1 MGYTSTRSLSKI
13 ELSRVYR
20 ISRPPDFIKRL
31 INEDV
36 EEFCKEKPEECAK
49 NVKKYFKD
57 RGIDVYYISDFPDTF
72 IVKGELPQPYQN
84 YFTEIKPQSIIDKLG
99 FSEQNIRCIFQN
111 GVKGPPYRILQYPP
125 NECEPYG
132 VNEVI
137 IYYDDLKYKHA
148 WQKIMKPY
156 LSNFPINVH
165 IEYKQLTNLDELLG
179 EGGLKIALLSRERF
193 RKEKEHIASI
203 KVRSYSDKI
212 SRLQLVD
219 GDKLLEKMKMKKEV
233 EYYIANLLSA
243 IYFKIGCTPFYV
255 DLPSPKYSYLQR
267 ALYIGVAI
275 AKPRKADNNYLK
287 GVAIIMTGKGKIIEY
302 VNKDFI
308 LEGRS
313 LEFQKSE
320 LEKFVKVVKEHIDNY
335 KERFGPDLPLVV
347 VLRSRK
353 FVNWEWKVLKHNF
366 YKPWLALVSK
376 NTNLLVMSYY
386 KTMHNIGRSHA
397 IHVGD
402 RGHGVWLVQLRK
414 FKYAVHINYYT
425 TADDPNLPVTTY
437 LYLRALDFTSLNLNR
452 TTLPPIK
459 YAKRYLKWRIL
470 EENP

>member
-1 MGYTSTRSLSKI
+1 MNHASTHDSSGI

-20 ISRPPDFIKRL
+20 LNKVPSFIKRL

-36 EEFCKEKPEECAK
+36 EKFCKEKPEECAK
-49 NVKKYFKD
+49 DVKKYFKD

-72 IVKGELPQPYQN
+72 IVKGELPQLYQD
-84 YFTEIKPQSIIDKLG
+84 YFIEIEPQNIIDKLG
-99 FSEQNIRCIFQN
+99 FSEQNIRYIFQN
-111 GVKGPPYRILQYPP
+111 SAEESPYRILQYPP
-125 NECEPYG
+125 YECEPYD
-132 VNEVI
+132 VNEII

-148 WQKIMKPY
+148 WQKIMQPY
-156 LSNFPINVH
+156 LSKFPINVR
-165 IEYKQLTNLDELLG
+165 YKQLTNLDKLLS
-179 EGGLKIALLSRERF
+179 EGRLKIALLSRERF
-193 RKEKEHIASI
+193 KEEKEHIASI

-243 IYFKIGCTPFYV
+243 IYFKIGCTLFYV
-255 DLPSPKYSYLQR
+255 DIPSPTYSYLQR

-275 AKPRKADNNYLK
+275 AKPRKADDNYLK
-287 GVAIIMTGKGKIIEY
+287 GVAVIMTGKGKILEY
-302 VNKDFI
+302 VDNDFI
-308 LEGRS
+308 LKGET
-313 LEFQKSE
+313 LEFQKNE
-320 LEKFVKVVKEHIDNY
+320 LEKFVKAVKDHIDNY
-335 KERFGPDLPLVV
+335 KKQFGPDLPLVV

-353 FVNWEWKVLKHNF
+353 FVDWEWKVLKHNF

-414 FKYAVHINYYT
+414 FKYAVHINYYA
-425 TADDPNLPVTTY
+425 TADDPNLPVATY

>member
-36 EEFCKEKPEECAK
+36 EKFCKEKPEECAK

-111 GVKGPPYRILQYPP
+111 GVEGPPYRILQYPP
-125 NECEPYG
+125 NECGPS
-132 VNEVI
+132 EVI
-137 IYYDDLKYKHA
+137 VYYDDPKYKDA

-179 EGGLKIALLSRERF
+179 ESGLKIALLSRERF
-193 RKEKEHIASI
+193 KEKKEHIASI

-219 GDKLLEKMKMKKEV
+219 GDKLLEKMKMKKEI

-255 DLPSPKYSYLQR
+255 DLPGYSYLQQ

-287 GVAIIMTGKGKIIEY
+287 GVAVIMTGSGKILEY
-302 VNKDFI
+302 IDNDFI
-308 LEGRS
+308 LKGET
-313 LEFQKSE
+313 LEFQKNE
-320 LEKFVKVVKEHIDNY
+320 LEKFVKVIKDYIDNY
-335 KERFGPDLPLVV
+335 KKQFGSDLPLVV
-347 VLRSRK
+347 ILRSRK
-353 FVNWEWKVLKHNF
+353 FADWEWKVLRHNF

-376 NTNLLVMSYY
+376 NTNLLVMSSY
-386 KTMHNIGRSHA
+386 KTKYNIGQSHV
-397 IHVGD
+397 IHIGD
-402 RGHGVWLVQLRK
+402 RDHGVWLVQLRK
-414 FKYAVHINYYT
+414 FKYAVRINYYT
-425 TADDPNLPVTTY
+425 TADDPNLPVATY

-470 EENP
+470 GEIHDLY

>member
-36 EEFCKEKPEECAK
+36 EKFCKGKPEECAK

-111 GVKGPPYRILQYPP
+111 GVEGPPYRILQYPP
-125 NECEPYG
+125 NECGPS
-132 VNEVI
+132 EVI
-137 IYYDDLKYKHA
+137 VYYDDPKYKDA

-179 EGGLKIALLSRERF
+179 ESGLKIALLSRERF
-193 RKEKEHIASI
+193 KEEKKHIASI

-212 SRLQLVD
+212 SRLQLID
-219 GDKLLEKMKMKKEV
+219 GDKLLEKIEMKKEI

-255 DLPSPKYSYLQR
+255 DLPGYSYLQQ

-287 GVAIIMTGKGKIIEY
+287 GVAVIMTGSGKILEY
-302 VNKDFI
+302 IDNDFI
-308 LEGRS
+308 LKGET
-313 LEFQKSE
+313 LEFQKNE
-320 LEKFVKVVKEHIDNY
+320 LEKFVKVIKDYIDNY
-335 KERFGPDLPLVV
+335 KKQFGSDLPLVV
-347 VLRSRK
+347 ILRSRK
-353 FVNWEWKVLKHNF
+353 FADWEWKVLRHNF

-376 NTNLLVMSYY
+376 NTNLLVMSSY
-386 KTMHNIGRSHA
+386 KTKYNIGQSHV
-397 IHVGD
+397 IHIGD
-402 RGHGVWLVQLRK
+402 RDHGVWLVQLRK
-414 FKYAVHINYYT
+414 FKYAVRINYYT
-425 TADDPNLPVTTY
+425 TADDPNLPVATY

-470 EENP
+470 GEIHDLY